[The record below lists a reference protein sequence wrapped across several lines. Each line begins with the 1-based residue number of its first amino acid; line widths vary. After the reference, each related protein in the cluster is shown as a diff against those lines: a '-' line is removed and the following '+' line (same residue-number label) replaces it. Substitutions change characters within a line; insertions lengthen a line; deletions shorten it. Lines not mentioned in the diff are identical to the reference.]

1 MATKSPVDLSS
12 VKVISD
18 SFFYSAARIAI
29 LVLKPIKGILLG
41 NLLGPRLY
49 GILNIPNPYI
59 LIASMLSNIGFNTSV
74 LKLMPGYLQDG
85 RPDLSRMIYRSSA
98 FLTVIL
104 SSLWAA
110 LLLVFSPWLAE
121 HLAHEPAALNPIR
134 LYALAIPFLA
144 VNTFFA
150 SVYLA
155 VQRGKLGAA
164 ITFVYGLLNTLLP
177 VAAVLWQR
185 NVTLIVG
192 SMLAAEAVA
201 AAIFTFCF
209 HREVLSGFGKAI
221 GPLWRGMRE
230 TVSFGFLFFIA
241 GLGWNLIN
249 SVDRIMIKF
258 YLPSEQLGF
267 YSMGAQV
274 VTILNVVASTLG
286 FALVPSLTAA
296 NDAGDQASFRKLIHN
311 AARFGFIV
319 LMPVTMVVFV
329 LSKDFF
335 SILVPRFGPSIVIVQ
350 IVAAITFID
359 LFCRI
364 GWAALVAHGRGG
376 LSAIA
381 YVAAAAVNVGLN
393 VILIPRYGIVG
404 AAVAVLAT
412 FVVLAAVI
420 LVMAGRVTGGRIGLM
435 VWLHPLLLAAA
446 YLLLGWLTAGMNELL
461 RIAIVAVGGTALYAA
476 GAFTTGLIRGE
487 DIERIR
493 EMLLP
498 RAAAPHVRLALAV
511 LGVTG
516 RIHGF
521 FNSKRIGKP

>member
-12 VKVISD
+12 IKVISD
-18 SFFYSAARIAI
+18 SFFYSVARIAI
-29 LVLKPIKGILLG
+29 LILKPIKGILLG

-74 LKLMPGYLQDG
+74 LKLMPGYLQEG
-85 RPDLSRMIYRSSA
+85 RPDLARMIYRSSA
-98 FLTVIL
+98 FLTVML

-110 LLLVFSPWLAE
+110 ILIVCSPWLAD
-121 HLAHEPAALNPIR
+121 HLAHEAAALNPIR

-164 ITFVYGLLNTLLP
+164 ISFVYGLLNTFLP

-192 SMLAAEAVA
+192 SVLAGEVIA
-201 AAIFTFCF
+201 AAIFTVCF
-209 HREVLSGFGKAI
+209 HREVLSGFGKTV
-221 GPLWRGMRE
+221 GPLVRGMRE

-249 SVDRIMIKF
+249 SVDRLMIKF
-258 YLPSEQLGF
+258 YLPSEQLGY

-274 VTILNVVASTLG
+274 ITVLNVVASTLG

-296 NDAGDQASFRKLIHN
+296 HDAGDDASFRKLVHN

-319 LMPVTMVVFV
+319 LMPVTMVVFE
-329 LSKDFF
+329 LSIDFF
-335 SILVPRFGPSIVIVQ
+335 TILVPRFGPSILIVQ

-381 YVAAAAVNVGLN
+381 YVAAALVNVGLN
-393 VILIPRYGIVG
+393 AILIPRYGIVG
-404 AAVAVLAT
+404 AAAAVLAT
-412 FVVLAAVI
+412 FVILAAII
-420 LVMAGRVTGGRIGLM
+420 LAMTARVTGGRIGLM
-435 VWLHPLLLAAA
+435 VWLHPMLLALV
-446 YLLLGWLTAGMNELL
+446 YVLLGRLTAGMNELL
-461 RIAIVAVGGTALYAA
+461 RIAVVAAGGSALYVAA
-476 GAFTTGLIRGE
+476 AFTTRLVTAEDLARVRG
-487 DIERIR
+487 
-493 EMLLP
+493 MLLP
-498 RAAAPHVRLALAV
+498 RAAAPHVRLALAALGAAERINNV
-511 LGVTG
+511 L
-516 RIHGF
+516 
-521 FNSKRIGKP
+521 NSKRTGKP

>member
-1 MATKSPVDLSS
+1 MDRKPSVDLSS
-12 VKVISD
+12 IKVISD
-18 SFFYSAARIAI
+18 SFFYSVARIAI

-74 LKLMPGYLQDG
+74 LKLMPGYLQEG

-98 FLTVIL
+98 FLTVML

-110 LLLVFSPWLAE
+110 LLLVFSPWIAA

-192 SMLAAEAVA
+192 SMLAAEVVA

-209 HREVLSGFGKAI
+209 HREVLSGFGKTV
-221 GPLWRGMRE
+221 GPLVRGMRE
-230 TVSFGFLFFIA
+230 TVSFGLLFFVA

-258 YLPSEQLGF
+258 YLPSEQLGY

-296 NDAGDQASFRKLIHN
+296 NDTGDRATFRKLIHN

-319 LMPVTMVVFV
+319 LMPVTMVVFE

-335 SILVPRFGPSIVIVQ
+335 SILVPRFGPSILIVQ

-393 VILIPRYGIVG
+393 AMLIPRYGIVG
-404 AAVAVLAT
+404 AAAAVLAT
-412 FVVLAAVI
+412 FIILAAII
-420 LVMAGRVTGGRIGLM
+420 LVMARRVTGGSIGLM
-435 VWLHPLLLAAA
+435 VWLHPLLLALV
-446 YLLLGWLTAGMNELL
+446 YLLLGRLTAGANEFL
-461 RIAIVAVGGTALYAA
+461 RIAIVALGGTALYIA
-476 GAFTTGLIRGE
+476 GVFTTRLVSAE
-487 DIERIR
+487 DLARIR
-493 EMLLP
+493 AMLLP
-498 RAAAPHVRLALAV
+498 RAAAPHVRLALAA
-511 LGVTG
+511 LGAAE
-516 RIHGF
+516 RINSV
-521 FNSKRIGKP
+521 FNSNRTGKP

>member
-1 MATKSPVDLSS
+1 MDKKSPVDLSS
-12 VKVISD
+12 IKVISD
-18 SFFYSAARIAI
+18 SFFYSTARVAV

-49 GILNIPNPYI
+49 GILSIPNPYI

-74 LKLMPGYLQDG
+74 LKLMPGYLQEG

-98 FLTVIL
+98 FLTVML

-110 LLLVFSPWLAE
+110 LLLVFSPWIAQ

-155 VQRGKLGAA
+155 VQRGKLGAT

-192 SMLAAEAVA
+192 SLLAAELIA
-201 AAIFTFCF
+201 AAIFTFFF
-209 HREVLSGFGKAI
+209 HREVLSGFGKTV

-230 TVSFGFLFFIA
+230 TMSFGFLFFIA

-249 SVDRIMIKF
+249 SVDRIMIKY

-267 YSMGAQV
+267 YSMGAQI

-296 NDAGDQASFRKLIHN
+296 NDAGDRATFRKLVHN

-319 LMPVTMVVFV
+319 LMPVAMIVFV
-329 LSKDFF
+329 LSRDFF
-335 SILVPRFGPSIVIVQ
+335 SILLPRYGPSTAIVR
-350 IVAAITFID
+350 IVAPITFID

-376 LSAIA
+376 LSAVA
-381 YVAAAAVNVGLN
+381 YVAAAVVNAALN
-393 VILIPRYGIVG
+393 MILIPRYGIGG

-412 FVVLAAVI
+412 FVFLAATVLI
-420 LVMAGRVTGGRIGLM
+420 MAARVTSARIDLR
-435 VWLHPLLLAAA
+435 VWLHPLLLAAV
-446 YLLLGWLTAGMNELL
+446 YLLVGRLAAGMNEIA
-461 RIAIVAVGGTALYAA
+461 RIAVVAIGGTALYVA
-476 GAFTTGLIRGE
+476 GAFTTRLIRAE
-487 DIERIR
+487 DIARLR
-493 EMLLP
+493 GFLVS

-511 LGVTG
+511 LGVAE
-516 RIHGF
+516 RISGVF
-521 FNSKRIGKP
+521 DSKRTGKP